1 MQHHTADASTVGQ
14 SFSHL
19 ILTIYDNIHPTDS
32 QHIAVYSGH
41 SDFAIHLERCHVA
54 IYQYQL
60 AAAPLL
66 VRPHRQRMVFHSRQS
81 LDERPHPLY
90 RLRRLEGA
98 AAVAHLRHQ
107 LPNLA
112 PRFQRAVR
120 HLVRILH
127 RSPMDVLPHR
137 PHISPRPEN
146 LVFPGSSGN
155 GHTVLLLD
163 QC

>member
-41 SDFAIHLERCHVA
+41 SDFAIHLERCHAA
-54 IYQYQL
+54 IYQYRL

-66 VRPHRQRMVFHSRQS
+66 VRPHRQCMVFHSRQS
-81 LDERPHPLY
+81 LDERPHPLC
-90 RLRRLEGA
+90 RLRRLERA
-98 AAVAHLRHQ
+98 AAVAHLRHR
-107 LPNLA
+107 LLDFA
-112 PRFQRAVR
+112 PRFQRAVL
-120 HLVRILH
+120 HLMRILY
-127 RSPMDVLPHR
+127 RSPVDVLAHR

-146 LVFPGSSGN
+146 LVVSCGCGN

-163 QC
+163 RC